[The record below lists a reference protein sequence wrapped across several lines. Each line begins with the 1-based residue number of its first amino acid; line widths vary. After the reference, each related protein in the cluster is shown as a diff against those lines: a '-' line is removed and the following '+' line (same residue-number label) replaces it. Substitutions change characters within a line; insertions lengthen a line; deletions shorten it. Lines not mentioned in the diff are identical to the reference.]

1 MVYMCAV
8 IQSTLNL
15 CDYMNYSPPGFSVYR
30 ILQARILH
38 AFLQGIFPTQEQNP
52 HWQVQLAYVSYIDRQ
67 VLHH

>member
-30 ILQARILH
+30 ILQARILEWV
-38 AFLQGIFPTQEQNP
+38 AMPTSRGFTNTQGLNP
-52 HWQVQLAYVSYIDRQ
+52 GLLRL
-67 VLHH
+67 LHRRRILYY